1 MTRGT
6 IDNSILNENPDLI
19 RGGNAIEN
27 AGVCLSVLVIA
38 NDISAMNVALPSI
51 ERDFNTNISTVQLVI
66 NAYALYTAMSLVTG
80 GRLAD
85 IYGRRRVFFIGLE
98 YSHRCH
104 S

>member
-66 NAYALYTAMSLVTG
+66 AYALFTAISLVTG

-98 YSHRCH
+98 YSH
-104 S
+104 